1 MVFSQQFLQTIC
13 YFKRINSYIVG
24 IIVDFLITIVI
35 ITSPTSLNLQKRPR
49 RRDSIISDSIISNIT
64 PLVIG
69 NHTDCTVNLVF
80 NMYEQILLPE
90 IPELHDIK
98 DFQAVDDAL

>member
-1 MVFSQQFLQTIC
+1 M
-13 YFKRINSYIVG
+13 
-24 IIVDFLITIVI
+24 DFLITIVI
-35 ITSPTSLNLQKRPR
+35 ITSPTSLILQKRPR
-49 RRDSIISDSIISNIT
+49 RRDSIISNIT

-90 IPELHDIK
+90 IPELYDIK